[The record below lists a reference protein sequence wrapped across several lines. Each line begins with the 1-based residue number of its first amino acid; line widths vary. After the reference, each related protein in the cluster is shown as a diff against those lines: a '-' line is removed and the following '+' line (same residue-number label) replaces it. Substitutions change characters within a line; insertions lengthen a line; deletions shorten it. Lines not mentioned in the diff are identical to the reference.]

1 MEYLGFWVKRDVLKP
16 INKKIKAIKN
26 MKPPTVGKQLFT
38 TFGKSDLINDN
49 WRTTYARQ
57 TT

>member
-1 MEYLGFWVKRDVLKP
+1 MMKEKRPDIENIGSFDNYIVVTVKL
-16 INKKIKAIKN
+16 
-26 MKPPTVGKQLFT
+26 VGKQLFT
-38 TFGKSDLINDN
+38 TFGKTDLIKDN